1 MSADAAALAASV
13 APDAADLLLEVGAIL
28 FVLGILGGAA
38 RRYGLSPVPLY
49 LLAGLVFGEGGA
61 VSLEASSGFLKV
73 GAELGLVLLL
83 LTLGLEFSAEE
94 FAASMRRH
102 VPSGV
107 LDLVLNAAPGAAAG
121 WLLTGT
127 WSGTLVMAGVTWVSS
142 SGIVARVLSDLG
154 RLANRETP
162 SVLSVLVLEDI
173 AMAAF
178 LPLVAVVVAGG
189 GTLTAVVGVTA
200 SVSAVLLVL
209 LISRRFGEGLG
220 HRLVNAEDEQVL
232 LRVFG
237 MTLVVAALTT
247 MLDASA
253 AVGAFLVGLA
263 LTGQAA
269 RRSRELLSP
278 LRDVFAAVF
287 FVSFGLSIDPTTLP
301 PVLLGASVLAVIT
314 TVTKVVTGWYAAG
327 RDGVGPRGRM
337 RAGTILAAR
346 GEFAVVI
353 AGLAVAE
360 GVEGVGALTAA
371 YVLILAVA
379 APVLTRFADALARPF
394 LPSPVPA
401 T

>member
-1 MSADAAALAASV
+1 MTVDAAVFAASV
-13 APDAADLLLEVGAIL
+13 LPDAADLLLEVGAVL
-28 FVLGILGGAA
+28 FLLGILGGLA

-49 LLAGLVFGEGGA
+49 LLAGLVVGEGSA
-61 VSLEASSGFLKV
+61 ISLEASSGFLQV

-94 FAASMRRH
+94 FAESMRRH

-107 LDLVLNAAPGAAAG
+107 LDLVLNATPGAVAG
-121 WLLTGT
+121 WLLTDT
-127 WSGTLVMAGVTWVSS
+127 WSGALVMAGVTWVSS

-162 SVLSVLVLEDI
+162 SVLSILVLEDI
-173 AMAAF
+173 AMAVY

-189 GTLTAVVGVTA
+189 GTVAAVIGVSASVTAVLV
-200 SVSAVLLVL
+200 VLVV
-209 LISRRFGEGLG
+209 SRRFGERLG
-220 HRLVNAEDEQVL
+220 HRLTDAEDEQVL

-237 MTLVVAALTT
+237 ITLVVAALTT

-269 RRSRELLSP
+269 RRSRELLGP
-278 LRDVFAAVF
+278 LRDLFAAVF
-287 FVSFGLSIDPTTLP
+287 FVSFGLSIDPSTLP
-301 PVLLGASVLAVIT
+301 PVLLTATLLAAVT
-314 TVTKVVTGWYAAG
+314 LVTKIATGWYAAG

-337 RAGTILAAR
+337 RAGTVLAAR

-353 AGLAVAE
+353 AGLAVVE
-360 GVEGVGALTAA
+360 GVEDVGPLSAA
-371 YVLILAVA
+371 YVLLLAVA
-379 APVLTRFADALARPF
+379 APVLTRYADTLARPF
-394 LPSPVPA
+394 LPAQVAP
-401 T
+401 